1 MKPIAIALACTLALS
16 ATFAS
21 AAPITVTDDQG
32 QTLTLP
38 APAKRVISLAPHV
51 TELIYA
57 AGGGSR
63 LIAADANSNYPA
75 AAQALPRV
83 GSFRGIDIE
92 RVLAAKPDLLIV
104 WLHGPA
110 EKQLAQLRALGI
122 PMYYSEPKHLAD
134 IPASLR
140 KLGTLL
146 GSSAVAEQSARRFD
160 SELAA
165 LRRQY
170 AGKPKLRVFYQ
181 VWHKPLYTLSG
192 QHIVNDAIELC
203 GGQNIFA
210 QLPIPAPVVSEEA
223 VIAANPQV
231 MLAAG
236 MKKQDDLQARW
247 AGINAIAAV
256 QYKQQYQIDS
266 DILNRPTPR
275 FLEGTRAVCR
285 SLDAARAVYAKVSP

>member
-1 MKPIAIALACTLALS
+1 ILWPGRLATGLCRCRRRHPTGAGRRAGAVDHPRPGGAHRHHRAGRPRLAGRSTSAVGRRPRPPDCPAAGARPAGRRLPAVCRWCLPARRRLATTPGAAPHLVPPVYRPAAPLPPGAASQRGALAAPGRRAGMLCTGHIMKPIALALACTLALS

-122 PMYYSEPKHLAD
+122 PMYYSEP
-134 IPASLR
+134 
-140 KLGTLL
+140 
-146 GSSAVAEQSARRFD
+146 
-160 SELAA
+160 
-165 LRRQY
+165 
-170 AGKPKLRVFYQ
+170 
-181 VWHKPLYTLSG
+181 
-192 QHIVNDAIELC
+192 
-203 GGQNIFA
+203 
-210 QLPIPAPVVSEEA
+210 
-223 VIAANPQV
+223 
-231 MLAAG
+231 
-236 MKKQDDLQARW
+236 
-247 AGINAIAAV
+247 
-256 QYKQQYQIDS
+256 
-266 DILNRPTPR
+266 
-275 FLEGTRAVCR
+275 
-285 SLDAARAVYAKVSP
+285 